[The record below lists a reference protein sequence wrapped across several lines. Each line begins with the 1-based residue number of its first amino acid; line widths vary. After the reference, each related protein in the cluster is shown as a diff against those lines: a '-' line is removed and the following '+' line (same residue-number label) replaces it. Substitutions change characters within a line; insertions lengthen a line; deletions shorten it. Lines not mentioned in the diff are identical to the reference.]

1 MEKRFSDMLNRNTQ
15 RKYLPKSLTDEIVEH
30 KFKLQEQ
37 NVKNAVGL
45 PQNTPEIGYNQLR
58 DAITE
63 RLGGPFDY
71 ALYQEDLKDITS
83 ELDSIKREF
92 RNQALLQ
99 PEFKDSSLHK
109 VPEFDFTLPGV
120 SPDSQFAAGEQTF
133 QPTDV
138 KVSHNKP

>member
-1 MEKRFSDMLNRNTQ
+1 M
-15 RKYLPKSLTDEIVEH
+15 
-30 KFKLQEQ
+30 
-37 NVKNAVGL
+37 

-71 ALYQEDLKDITS
+71 SLYQEDLKDIVS
-83 ELDSIKREF
+83 EIDLIKREF

-99 PEFKDSSLHK
+99 PEFKDSTLHK

-120 SPDSQFAAGEQTF
+120 SPDSQFANGELAFQT
-133 QPTDV
+133 PDV
-138 KVSHNKP
+138 KVSHIKPQNLQKIETQAIYIIDCDPSEIEEAAKLTVANKKHTSSFQ

>member
-30 KFKLQEQ
+30 KLELQAK
-37 NVKNAVGL
+37 NIKNAVGL
-45 PQNTPEIGYNQLR
+45 PQVTPEVSYNQLR

-71 ALYQEDLKDITS
+71 ALFQEDLKDFTS
-83 ELDSIKREF
+83 DLDMIKREF

-99 PEFKDSSLHK
+99 PEFKDVSLHK
-109 VPEFDFTLPGV
+109 EPEFDFTLPGV
-120 SPDSQFAAGEQTF
+120 SPDS
-133 QPTDV
+133 
-138 KVSHNKP
+138 

>member
-71 ALYQEDLKDITS
+71 ALY
-83 ELDSIKREF
+83 
-92 RNQALLQ
+92 
-99 PEFKDSSLHK
+99 
-109 VPEFDFTLPGV
+109 
-120 SPDSQFAAGEQTF
+120 
-133 QPTDV
+133 
-138 KVSHNKP
+138 